1 MDSVKKQQVNTM
13 KKIAIVGAG
22 PTGIYTLFSLL
33 KLNTPLSVTVYEQAE
48 EAGVGMPYS
57 DEDNSRMMLANIAS
71 IEIPPLFSTYLA
83 WLRTQSEA
91 HLARYGV
98 QKSTLHDRQF
108 LPRILLGQY
117 FRDQFQTLIAQAR
130 KQGFEITVQESCQV
144 SDLLASA
151 EGVSIWTDGKL
162 TPDQFDL
169 AVIATGH
176 VWPDEDTSSRGFF
189 PSPWSGLMEAS
200 IGAGKV
206 GILGTSLSGLDAAMA
221 VAVQHGKF
229 IETDDEQIHYRLD
242 EKSEALKI
250 VLMSRSGILPEADFY
265 CPIPYEPLT
274 VVTET
279 AIEAAIQQ
287 GTTGLLDRVFM
298 LMIEE
303 LTQADPQWSKAIALD
318 TLTADS
324 IRDAWFADRQK
335 HGPFRWAVSNL
346 DEVERNKRDHRT
358 LPWRYTVLRLH
369 EAVEKIVPYLD
380 ETDRERF
387 KTGLARVFIDNYA
400 AIPSRSVRRLLA
412 LREAGIISIEA
423 LGNEYEL
430 TAEGNRTVIHAEG
443 KRWIFD
449 TFIDARGQKALKSKD
464 LPFPSLREQLVS
476 AGEDIPDVGD
486 DYTLLAP
493 EYLRGRIAF
502 GALPYLMH
510 DRPFVQGLVACAEI
524 GEAMAKAAVQP
535 ASRVRRRL
543 PLMAE

>member
-1 MDSVKKQQVNTM
+1 M

-117 FRDQFQTLIAQAR
+117 FRDQFQALIAQAR

-176 VWPDEDTSSRGFF
+176 VWPDEDTSPRDFF

-221 VAVQHGKF
+221 VAAQHGKF

-287 GTTGLLDRVFM
+287 GTTGLLDRMFR

>member
-1 MDSVKKQQVNTM
+1 M